1 MNAENFVAIAELE
14 SVSVYVAEGITDAG
28 TFSVIDTDLVPISVL
43 PEYVSQYSVPTA
55 AVAFGTW
62 FASVSAGVQLT
73 EVFAVFVMIVPE
85 AEPTVYRSVCVNVE
99 DAGLSVMVEAVPIV
113 RVPTEGVVARGIVGR
128 ETVADPLSILIE
140 DEKETSPVHASV
152 MLFVPSAL

>member
-55 AVAFGTW
+55 VVAFGT
-62 FASVSAGVQLT
+62 
-73 EVFAVFVMIVPE
+73 
-85 AEPTVYRSVCVNVE
+85 
-99 DAGLSVMVEAVPIV
+99 
-113 RVPTEGVVARGIVGR
+113 
-128 ETVADPLSILIE
+128 
-140 DEKETSPVHASV
+140 
-152 MLFVPSAL
+152 